1 VTRSAASRRRLAAV
15 LVAGVVGALVAPA
28 VVAVDAQDAPV
39 TYDAVASADGLR
51 LEVRTPGLFLSNLF
65 DGGLPVAQAES
76 NSLGRSQS
84 FAAMPYP
91 GESVA
96 AVGSLLLP
104 LLGLPALPPYPL
116 QASAA
121 YPSNPE
127 YTASAG
133 AYVMDADGRAD
144 GAKGSVTAGVSAG
157 GDQAGYL
164 EVSATTSADP
174 DTGEVVARGRT
185 LVQGASVAG
194 LISIG
199 KVEALAEVRGGP
211 TGTPKRTSSFEVEG
225 LSVAGVR
232 LAVTAKGV
240 ELLSLGSVPLPDV
253 GLQQVLDAAGIHL
266 EYLQAKEVEGGV
278 ISAGL
283 SITFPAPFPP
293 PYNMTLTVTLGRAR
307 AMADISTNG
316 ATGDAGA
323 DLTDGGTVGFETS
336 GLTPPLGS
344 DTGRVSSPPAAP
356 RTRTVSSVG
365 PLTASATSFY
375 AVLVAAAIVA
385 LLSVALIR
393 RSGGKPKWTS

>member
-1 VTRSAASRRRLAAV
+1 MRRHRRRLAAV
-15 LVAGVVGALVAPA
+15 LVAGIAGALVAPA
-28 VVAVDAQDAPV
+28 VVGVDAQDAPV

-51 LEVRTPGLFLSNLF
+51 VEVRTPGLFLSNLF

-76 NSLGRSQS
+76 NSLGRAQS

-121 YPSNPE
+121 YPSSPE
-127 YTASAG
+127 ATASAG

-144 GAKGSVTAGVSAG
+144 GAKGSVTAGVNAG
-157 GDQAGYL
+157 GNQGGYV

-185 LVQGASVAG
+185 LLQGASVAG

-199 KVEALAEVRGGP
+199 KVEASAEVRGDGSAP
-211 TGTPKRTSSFEVEG
+211 AKRTSRFEVEG
-225 LSVAGVR
+225 LSVAGLR
-232 LAVTAKGV
+232 LAVTDQGV
-240 ELLSLGSVPLPDV
+240 ELLGLGSVPLPDL
-253 GLQQVLDAAGIHL
+253 GLQKILDAAGIHL

-293 PYNMTLTVTLGRAR
+293 PYNMTLTMTLGRAR
-307 AMADISTNG
+307 AMADISRG
-316 ATGDAGA
+316 EASATGV
-323 DLTDGGTVGFETS
+323 DLGDGGSLGVDTS
-336 GLTPPLGS
+336 GLTPTVGPT
-344 DTGRVSSPPAAP
+344 TGRPSAPAVAP
-356 RTRTVSSVG
+356 STRTVSSIG
-365 PLTASATSFY
+365 PLTASAASFY
-375 AVLVAAAIVA
+375 AVLAAAAIVA

-393 RSGGKPKWTS
+393 RSGGRLPWTS